1 LACRSYRNL
10 LSLLVNGS
18 ICQRLTA

>member
-1 LACRSYRNL
+1 